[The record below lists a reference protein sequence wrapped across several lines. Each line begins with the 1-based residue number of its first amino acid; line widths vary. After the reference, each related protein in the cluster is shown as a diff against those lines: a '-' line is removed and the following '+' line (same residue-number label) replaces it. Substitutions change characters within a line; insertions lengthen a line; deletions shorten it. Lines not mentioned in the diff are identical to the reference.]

1 MKIGLLGYGKMGKV
15 IEKIA
20 NKRGHDVV
28 LAVNEEPSIN
38 DLKSVDVAIEF
49 SIPSA
54 ACNNIRKCFSVNVP
68 IVVGTTGWY
77 NDFDEMVS
85 QCKLKNQA
93 LFYATNYSVGVNIFW
108 ELNKKLAKLMNQQ
121 EDYEVSLREI
131 HHLQKLDAPSGTA
144 ITTAEQIISAIDR
157 KDTWGEGNDGVNNI
171 VIHAEREGEVPG
183 THVVSYES
191 DIDKL
196 EISHEA
202 KGREGFAT
210 GAVVAAEWI
219 LGKKGVFTMKD
230 MLKF

>member
-20 NKRGHDVV
+20 KKRGHDVV

-38 DLKSVDVAIEF
+38 DLKAVDVAIEF

-54 ACNNIRKCFSVNVP
+54 VCNNIRKCFSVNVP

-157 KDTWGEGNDGVNNI
+157 KEIGR
-171 VIHAEREGEVPG
+171 A
-183 THVVSYES
+183 HV
-191 DIDKL
+191 
-196 EISHEA
+196 
-202 KGREGFAT
+202 
-210 GAVVAAEWI
+210 
-219 LGKKGVFTMKD
+219 
-230 MLKF
+230 